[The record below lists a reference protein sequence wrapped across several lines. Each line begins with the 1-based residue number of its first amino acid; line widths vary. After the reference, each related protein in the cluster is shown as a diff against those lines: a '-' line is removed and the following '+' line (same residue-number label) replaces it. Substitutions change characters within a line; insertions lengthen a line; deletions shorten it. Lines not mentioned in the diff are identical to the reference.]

1 MSRTIKRGGPPPRR
15 PVPQRR
21 RAQKASLGD
30 RLIARLPVG
39 EETLRKAVTW
49 TVLSGVGV
57 ATLFVANLLGIP
69 QAIGVGIA
77 EAGARAGLKVEQ
89 VDITGLKR
97 MDRET
102 VYAIALE
109 DQPSRAMLRVDLE
122 RVRERLLA
130 YGWIADAYVAR
141 RLPDRLLIHITERE
155 PAAIW
160 QDNGRLTLIDAG
172 GRLLA
177 PVDPSRMPDLPL
189 VIGPGAD
196 RQEAGYQ
203 ALLAAAPALKPR
215 IRAASWVGNRR
226 WDLTFDSGETL
237 ALPQEGAAQALVKFA
252 QMDGAR
258 PLLGK
263 GWVRF
268 DMRDPAKLVAR
279 RPGQDLRQQ
288 LQDDGGATDA
298 AAAAAGN
305 DTADDGNK
313 ISEARA
319 GEALRI
325 DEA

>member
-1 MSRTIKRGGPPPRR
+1 MSRTIKRGAPPPRR
-15 PVPQRR
+15 AVNNRR
-21 RAQKASLGD
+21 RAPKASLGD
-30 RLIARLPVG
+30 RLIARLPVS
-39 EETLRKAVTW
+39 EETLRRAVTW
-49 TVLSGVGV
+49 TLVGGAGAAALSL
-57 ATLFVANLLGIP
+57 ATLLGVP
-69 QAIGVGIA
+69 QAIGTGIA
-77 EAGARAGLKVEQ
+77 EAAGTAGLKVEQ

-109 DQPSRAMLRVDLE
+109 DQPSRAMLRVDLA

-160 QDNGRLTLIDAG
+160 QDNGQLTLIDPT

-177 PVDPSRMPDLPL
+177 PVDPAHMPDLPL

-215 IRAASWVGNRR
+215 IRAATWIGNRR
-226 WDLTFDSGETL
+226 WDLTFDTGETL
-237 ALPQEGAAQALVKFA
+237 ALPQDGAAQALIKFA
-252 QMDGAR
+252 QLDGAR
-258 PLLGK
+258 ALLGK

-268 DMRDPAKLVAR
+268 DLRDPAKLVAR
-279 RPGQDLRQQ
+279 KPGQDLHQR
-288 LQDDGGATDA
+288 LQDDGTVDA
-298 AAAAAGN
+298 VAGN
-305 DTADDGNK
+305 TTDQGGGRETTAAH
-313 ISEARA
+313 ARETSRV
-319 GEALRI
+319 GEA
-325 DEA
+325 